1 MEFSWHLKCYVIK
14 LLKQYVNGKRIFFS
28 VFYYNHFLAFVP
40 QGLGEMQENNTVQF
54 KDWYFTVLGFGVNND
69 FKKIKLNNVIIIFF
83 FSLQKILGLDSLEE
97 VLDIKLV
104 KSKFIMHNV
113 YSVSKQGVVILD
125 DKSSKC
131 IETILFLVDPYVGCL
146 IYRFVFDS
154 SLNPK

>member
-1 MEFSWHLKCYVIK
+1 M
-14 LLKQYVNGKRIFFS
+14 
-28 VFYYNHFLAFVP
+28 
-40 QGLGEMQENNTVQF
+40 
-54 KDWYFTVLGFGVNND
+54 LGFGVNND
-69 FKKIKLNNVIIIFF
+69 FKKIKLNYVIIIFL

-104 KSKFIMHNV
+104 KSKFIIHNV

-131 IETILFLVDPYVGCL
+131 IETVLFLVDPYVGCL
-146 IYRFVFDS
+146 IYHLLFDS